1 MAVWRRWPRVTL
13 FCRSRECA
21 VVHDCVGGAQDV
33 GTVLDACVGRAVNV
47 FVDRSASACAQRVLA
62 QRTYLVLTRIAHGC
76 LIPPLRMHTMHP
88 SNETRAH
95 TYTTSS
101 SSPSSSEMKALREG
115 RVILSSPT
123 ALAWVTASAFA
134 LAWLPDV
141 WAPPCCALR
150 SSNRCALRGFPRLAD
165 VLAVVGRRLA
175 VRAPREGA
183 AATVDRFRAPAAFA
197 VAPTRGRADFG
208 RDFVRRR
215 GPLVVPSRVA
225 GCGRDRGVSR
235 CAVSST
241 VVPWSSSADAVT

>member
-1 MAVWRRWPRVTL
+1 MSNSPVACTPCTL
-13 FCRSRECA
+13 
-21 VVHDCVGGAQDV
+21 Q
-33 GTVLDACVGRAVNV
+33 T
-47 FVDRSASACAQRVLA
+47 
-62 QRTYLVLTRIAHGC
+62 
-76 LIPPLRMHTMHP
+76 
-88 SNETRAH
+88 NETRAH

-123 ALAWVTASAFA
+123 A

-183 AATVDRFRAPAAFA
+183 AAAVERFRPPAAFA
-197 VAPTRGRADFG
+197 AAPTRGRADFG

-215 GPLVVPSRVA
+215 GPLVVPTRVA

-241 VVPWSSSADAVT
+241 VVPWSSSVDAAT